1 MFWFG
6 ARSIRNYFVRIL
18 HIYIYI
24 PVLYVLFAAHL
35 KFSLFFSPA
44 FCRQY
49 HHISFGWQ
57 SDLGVRMQG
66 GDPTLIA
73 EMVKK
78 GWLGRKSGKGFYM
91 YPKDAKKGAEK
102 QLNPE
107 MLAMLKEIRQLKGTA
122 GSTPPSV
129 EDVQNRIMARFVN
142 ECVFCLQDGVIRA
155 PADGTYTF
163 F

>member
-1 MFWFG
+1 
-6 ARSIRNYFVRIL
+6 
-18 HIYIYI
+18 
-24 PVLYVLFAAHL
+24 
-35 KFSLFFSPA
+35 
-44 FCRQY
+44 
-49 HHISFGWQ
+49 
-57 SDLGVRMQG
+57 MQG